1 MLAKLS
7 IPLFC
12 FSSILSRQLVALERN
27 DRIYVWR
34 SIKTI
39 TLVDQL
45 GIAWINMMSDREG
58 CNSKNESNALLM
70 NLRETHVRFSCR
82 E

>member
-1 MLAKLS
+1 M
-7 IPLFC
+7 
-12 FSSILSRQLVALERN
+12 
-27 DRIYVWR
+27 
-34 SIKTI
+34 

-45 GIAWINMMSDREG
+45 GIAWINMMSDRES